1 MNISTTRRGLRG
13 GIVKTFRFREA
24 PIINGEITVL
34 LKKKSVSLISV
45 LTFLTLSLIT
55 PQSAQ
60 ADKGYRYWGYFQ
72 AAAGASAWTAAMTGP
87 TTTLKDGDVEGWTFT
102 ASSNDIPATE
112 PMAAPDFASLCDGT
126 SEVAGKIRVGIV
138 VDFGTA
144 EIAPTGETPKEVITD
159 CAIVPA
165 KSNGLAVLQSVTK
178 VRADKSGLICG
189 IGGYPATE
197 CGTEIDMPVANAEPL
212 IATNKNGEPGEGT
225 SNEESKDRELG
236 GNIDKSE
243 ILSIVLAIALAFSIF
258 IIIRKRKK

>member
-1 MNISTTRRGLRG
+1 MRG
-13 GIVKTFRFREA
+13 GIVNTFRFREA
-24 PIINGEITVL
+24 PITNGEITVL
-34 LKKKSVSLISV
+34 LKKKSIAILSV
-45 LTFLTLSLIT
+45 LTILTLSLT
-55 PQSAQ
+55 LPQSAN

-72 AAAGASAWTAAMTGP
+72 ASAGASTWTAAMTGP

-144 EIAPTGETPKEVITD
+144 DIAPSGENPKEVITD
-159 CAIVPA
+159 CAVVPA
-165 KSNGLAVLQSVTK
+165 KSNGLAVLECVAK

-197 CGTEIDMPVANAEPL
+197 CGVEIDMPNTDEEPLTATGSNAEE
-212 IATNKNGEPGEGT
+212 NEGNA
-225 SNEESKDRELG
+225 SEEISGAFDW
-236 GNIDKSE
+236 SE
-243 ILSIVLAIALAFSIF
+243 ILAIVLAIALAFSIF
-258 IIIRKRKK
+258 VIIRKRKK